1 MGRKSKYSYEVK
13 CQIVLEYETGNYS
26 MERLAVIYGVSYD
39 CVRYWCDVYKSHG
52 LEGLNTSHTNKH
64 WSKEIKIQAVE
75 DYMSGIGSLL
85 EICKKYKIS
94 SHSILSN
101 WIKVYN
107 SGHKELKSS
116 GSGGNRTMTK
126 ARKTTFD
133 ERVDI
138 VKFCIA
144 NNKDYGLTVD
154 KFNVS
159 YQQIYLWV
167 KKYENKGIDGLVDR
181 RGKTKPESEMSEVEK
196 LKLQNKMLEA
206 EKMRLEMEVN
216 VLKKLAEIERRRR

>member
-1 MGRKSKYSYEVK
+1 MAKKRKYSYEIK
-13 CQIVLEYETGNYS
+13 SQIVLDYETLKGSFRFLGKKYNIPHETIQKWWY
-26 MERLAVIYGVSYD
+26 IYQGQ
-39 CVRYWCDVYKSHG
+39 G
-52 LEGLNTSHTNKH
+52 LEGLKSSHTNKH
-64 WSKEIKIQAVE
+64 WSKEIKVQAAE
-75 DYMSGIGSLL
+75 DYLSGRGSLL

-107 SGHKELKSS
+107 GSHKELKST
-116 GSGGNRTMTK
+116 GSGGNKLMTK

-133 ERVDI
+133 ERIDI

-144 NNKDYGLTVD
+144 NDKDYGLTME

-167 KKYENKGIDGLVDR
+167 RKYQDKGIDGLVDR
-181 RGKTKPESEMSEVEK
+181 RGKTKPETEMSEIEK

-206 EKMRLEMEVN
+206 DKMRLEMEVN
-216 VLKKLAEIERRRR
+216 VLKKLTEVERRRR